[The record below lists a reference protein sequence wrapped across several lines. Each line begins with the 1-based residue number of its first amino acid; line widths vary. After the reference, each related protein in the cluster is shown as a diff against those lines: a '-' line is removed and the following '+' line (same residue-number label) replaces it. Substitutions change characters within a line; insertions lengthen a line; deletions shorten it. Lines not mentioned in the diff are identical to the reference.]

1 MRHARRDELISLQQ
15 NIGQT
20 FAESLLGRQVS
31 SVFLL
36 ALLVLYLMAELC
48 CTLLVALSCA
58 SWFSCRAVNFDSD
71 VPALSIN
78 FFGANDAHGSCMDF
92 LQ

>member
-15 NIGQT
+15 DVGQS

-31 SVFLL
+31 SLFFLV
-36 ALLVLYLMAELC
+36 LLVLYFMAGFC

-58 SWFSCRAVNFDSD
+58 LRFSCHAQNSN
-71 VPALSIN
+71 IN
-78 FFGANDAHGSCMDF
+78 S
-92 LQ
+92 LK